1 VLRENPGDRRGPENR
16 FCWLAEGKE
25 IDFPF
30 STIAIGSK
38 AKQSREKK
46 RSGEEEESKCV
57 CVRERGG
64 VRERERAKERAAL
77 PGVASSSFLACD
89 EYCRGI

>member
-1 VLRENPGDRRGPENR
+1 VKIPEIVEGQKIA
-16 FCWLAEGKE
+16 FVGWLKGKKL
-25 IDFPF
+25 IFHFPQLQLEE
-30 STIAIGSK
+30 